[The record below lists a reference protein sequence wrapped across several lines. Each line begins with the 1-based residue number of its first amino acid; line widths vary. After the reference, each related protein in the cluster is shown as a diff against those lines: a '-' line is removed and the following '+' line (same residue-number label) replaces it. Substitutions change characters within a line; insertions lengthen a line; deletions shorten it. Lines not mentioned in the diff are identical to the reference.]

1 MDYPVK
7 TPEQLEQVLRAL
19 RKDKGL
25 TQTQAGRRAGLRQ
38 GAVSTLES
46 APGKASVERLFR
58 VLSALGVELVL
69 RDPDAAAKPAIGA
82 RSRRTDAPE
91 W

>member
-1 MDYPVK
+1 MDYPVT

-19 RKDKGL
+19 RKDIGL
-25 TQTQAGRRAGLRQ
+25 THTQAGRRAGLRQ

-46 APGKASVERLFR
+46 QPGKASVERLFR

-69 RDPDAAAKPAIGA
+69 RDPDTPAKPVKGSP
-82 RSRRTDAPE
+82 SRRTATPE

>member
-1 MDYPVK
+1 MDYSVK

-25 TQTQAGRRAGLRQ
+25 TQAQTGRRAGLRQ

-58 VLSALGVELVL
+58 VLSALEVELVL
-69 RDPDAAAKPAIGA
+69 RDLNAAATPAKGR
-82 RSRRTDAPE
+82 RSRGTDKPE

>member
-7 TPEQLEQVLRAL
+7 NPDQLEHVLRAL

-25 TQTQAGRRAGLRQ
+25 TQAQAGRLAGMRQ
-38 GAVSTLES
+38 SAVSTLES
-46 APGKASVERLFR
+46 APGKASVERLLR
-58 VLSALGVELVL
+58 VLSVLGVELVL
-69 RDPDAAAKPAIGA
+69 RVSDVAAKPVKAP
-82 RSRRTDAPE
+82 RSPRTGTPE

>member
-1 MDYPVK
+1 MDYSIK

-25 TQTQAGRRAGLRQ
+25 TQAQLGRRAGLRQ
-38 GAVSTLES
+38 GAVSILES

-58 VLSALGVELVL
+58 ILSALGIELVL
-69 RDPDAAAKPAIGA
+69 REPDSSATPAKT
-82 RSRRTDAPE
+82 RRTRSIEAPE